1 MNTFGGQGPYSIHVQ
16 IPSLSN
22 SSLSIA
28 SAQYIFMMHGTMC
41 PWVFKGLSERGD
53 LSKTLSNL
61 LILLEVQ
68 ASYTRFY
75 ESK

>member
-1 MNTFGGQGPYSIHVQ
+1 MNTFGGQGPGSIHVQ

-22 SSLSIA
+22 RSQSTA
-28 SAQYIFMMHGTMC
+28 SAQYIFMMPGTMC
-41 PWVFKGLSERGD
+41 PWVFIGLYERGD

-68 ASYTRFY
+68 ARYNRFY